1 MDEKRRERRLKD
13 ENEITIHIVPGGK
26 KPLKEKFFYNYS
38 KDISMSGAR
47 IQSHSFLPVET
58 HLMIEMKLKTLHQ
71 MITVLGKVKWIKN
84 IFGEEFYE
92 EGVEFVN
99 TPDEA
104 IKKLGDYISW
114 KQKYTGLYP
123 V

>member
-47 IQSHSFLPVET
+47 IQSHSFLPIDT

-114 KQKYTGLYP
+114 KQKYTSLYP

>member
-47 IQSHSFLPVET
+47 IQSHSFLPIDT
-58 HLMIEMKLKTLHQ
+58 HLMIEMKLKTLQQ

-114 KQKYTGLYP
+114 KQKYTSLYP

>member
-47 IQSHSFLPVET
+47 IQSHSFLPVDT
-58 HLMIEMKLKTLHQ
+58 HLMIEMKLKTLQQ

-114 KQKYTGLYP
+114 KQKYTSLYP

>member
-104 IKKLGDYISW
+104 IKKLGDYILW
-114 KQKYTGLYP
+114 KQKYTSLYP

>member
-114 KQKYTGLYP
+114 KQKYTSLYP

>member
-47 IQSHSFLPVET
+47 IQSHSFLPVDT

-114 KQKYTGLYP
+114 KQKYTSLYP

>member
-26 KPLKEKFFYNYS
+26 NPLKEKFFYNYS

-47 IQSHSFLPVET
+47 IQSHCFLPIDT

-114 KQKYTGLYP
+114 KQKYTSLYP

>member
-38 KDISMSGAR
+38 RDISMSGAR
-47 IQSHSFLPVET
+47 IQSHSFLPIDT

-114 KQKYTGLYP
+114 KQKYTSLYP

>member
-1 MDEKRRERRLKD
+1 MDEQRRERRLKD
-13 ENEITIHIVPGGK
+13 ENDITVHIVPGGK

-104 IKKLGDYISW
+104 IKKLGDYILW
-114 KQKYTGLYP
+114 KQKYTSLYP

>member
-1 MDEKRRERRLKD
+1 MDEKRMAIRLKD
-13 ENEITIHIVPGGK
+13 ENELTVHIVSGGK

-47 IQSHSFLPVET
+47 IQSHSFLPVDT

-71 MITVLGKVKWIKN
+71 MITVLGKVKWTKD
-84 IFGEEFYE
+84 IFGDESFEA
-92 EGVEFVN
+92 GVEFFN
-99 TPDEA
+99 TPRDE
-104 IKKLGDYISW
+104 IKKLASYIFW
-114 KQKYTGLYP
+114 KQEHNMLYP

>member
-47 IQSHSFLPVET
+47 IQSHSFFPVDT

-114 KQKYTGLYP
+114 KQKYTSLYP